1 MGMKLGDISVEG
13 EVIKTHCTSCNIST
27 NQLIRTKFAPKSRA
41 EYELFEHNE
50 YCVAECLGCN
60 NISFIHIR
68 WDDDKESK
76 DENGDPIKIMS
87 HFVEDDR
94 WLEDYQFLNEE
105 ELNELPAMIYD
116 MYEEL
121 QGALQREM
129 RVLAGVG
136 MRMLIEAV
144 CLNRRIEGKI
154 LQHQIESLLSLG
166 LISKNDFDVLDELR
180 KIGNNSAHKIKA
192 PSDSVLEAALEA
204 VNHLLRTIYV
214 VPKRTKRLRAKTKR

>member
-1 MGMKLGDISVEG
+1 MKLDNKLING
-13 EVIKTHCTSCNIST
+13 EVINTHCLSCDRST
-27 NQLIRTKFAPKSRA
+27 NQFIRAKFAPKFQA
-41 EYELFEHNE
+41 EYELYKNNE
-50 YCVAECLGCN
+50 YCIAECLGCN
-60 NISFIHIR
+60 NISFMHIR
-68 WDDDKESK
+68 WGDDDESK

-105 ELNELPAMIYD
+105 ELDDLPAMIFY

-144 CLNRRIEGKI
+144 CLNRKIEGKI

-204 VNHLLRTIYV
+204 VNHLLRTIYI
-214 VPKRTKRLRAKTKR
+214 VPKRTRRLKAKSKK

>member
-1 MGMKLGDISVEG
+1 MKLDNKLING
-13 EVIKTHCTSCNIST
+13 EVINAHCLSCNRST
-27 NQLIRTKFAPKSRA
+27 NQFIRAKFAPESQA
-41 EYELFEHNE
+41 EYELYKYNE
-50 YCVAECLGCN
+50 YCIVECLGCN
-60 NISFIHIR
+60 NISFIHVS
-68 WDDDKESK
+68 WNDDEESK
-76 DENGDPIKIMS
+76 DENGDSIKIMS
-87 HFVEDDR
+87 HFVEDER

-144 CLNRRIEGKI
+144 CLNRKIEGKI
-154 LQHQIESLLSLG
+154 LQHQIESLLSFG
-166 LISKNDFDVLDELR
+166 LISKNDFEVLDELR

-204 VNHLLRTIYV
+204 VNHLVRTIYV
-214 VPKRTKRLRAKTKR
+214 VPKRTRRLKGKSNK